1 MKKLSVLL
9 LFVPLF
15 IFGQQGEPQMVSLK
29 YDGVL
34 SVRDQYVAGI
44 DTLVKPG
51 SFSENTG
58 SIVVFFNESIFQ
70 IGAFASFSERS
81 GLVKEFNANISR
93 DYNAGVLSRIS
104 LSSSDLVLGLGYF
117 SNSLVDYGYNES
129 YNVFRDTI
137 SSHGLVVPAN
147 IIISQE
153 EFKLFPK
160 LKGSAN
166 ASFSFSDKFS
176 DKMFDK
182 EKNKINFSLEA
193 NVYRVDLL
201 AGDFYLSPTFG
212 FSKNE
217 HFSNLSYGLV
227 LASNQRRLD
236 IVKIS
241 YFNEVFGSGIKG
253 IEGVSLTVDLG
264 ALISIFVE

>member
-1 MKKLSVLL
+1 MKKLLFILL
-9 LFVPLF
+9 VVPLF
-15 IFGQQGEPQMVSLK
+15 IFGQQGESQTFSLK
-29 YDGVL
+29 YSGNY
-34 SVRDQYVAGI
+34 SIGDQYVSGS

-51 SFSENTG
+51 SFSENNG
-58 SIVVFFNESIFQ
+58 SAFIFFNKSILQ
-70 IGAFASFSERS
+70 IGVFASFSERS
-81 GLVKEFNANISR
+81 GLVEKYNANLSR
-93 DYNAGVLSRIS
+93 DYSAGMLSR
-104 LSSSDLVLGLGYF
+104 LSFGSNELVLGLGYF
-117 SNSLVDYGYNES
+117 GSSLVDYGYSENL
-129 YNVFRDTI
+129 NIFRDTI

-160 LKGSAN
+160 VKGSAN

-176 DKMFDK
+176 DKIFDK

-227 LASNQRRLD
+227 LASNERRLD